1 MEQILKVLLDAA
13 KSMLHPIIL
22 VIVLVPMMIALA
34 LWIGIGW
41 TYWDTWSS
49 GIRNALIAHMPS
61 DWMSL
66 EAARVASWLAG
77 ALVVAILTP
86 VVILTALLIATVFAM
101 PVLVRHVAQSNFPD
115 LQLRRGGTITGSMWN
130 AVTAIGIF
138 LLLWV
143 ATLPLWLLGP
153 LAAPLPV
160 VLSAYLN
167 QRLFRY
173 DALSEHATAQEMKRV
188 FARAN
193 KRLFL
198 LGLITGLLY
207 FIPPFNVLA
216 PVYAALAF
224 IHLCLTELATL
235 RASESRLP
243 Q

>member
-1 MEQILKVLLDAA
+1 
-13 KSMLHPIIL
+13 
-22 VIVLVPMMIALA
+22 
-34 LWIGIGW
+34 
-41 TYWDTWSS
+41 
-49 GIRNALIAHMPS
+49 
-61 DWMSL
+61 
-66 EAARVASWLAG
+66 
-77 ALVVAILTP
+77 
-86 VVILTALLIATVFAM
+86 M
-101 PVLVRHVAQSNFPD
+101 PVLVRHVAQSNFPG
-115 LQLRRGGTITGSMWN
+115 LQLRHGGTLTGSMWN
-130 AVTAIGIF
+130 VVTAVGMF

-160 VLSAYLN
+160 MLSAYLN

-173 DALSEHATAQEMKRV
+173 DALSEHATAQEMKQI
-188 FARAN
+188 FALAN

-224 IHLCLTELATL
+224 IHLCLAELATL